1 VIEYN
6 YKLPKKL
13 TLDMSIW
20 RCGKHSAYYGSS
32 RDNDNTGTGQ
42 GNTKLLNDEGYMCCL
57 GQFAHQ
63 AGVLKEE
70 LLDHSYPHELPK
82 EFYVEG
88 LVFDFNV
95 EDSFFP
101 SSTDFAKEAITIN
114 DETETTVAEKIELL
128 KKSCETYGRELVI
141 ENLIESEDNGP

>member
-1 VIEYN
+1 MIEYN

-13 TLDMSIW
+13 ILDVSIW

-32 RDNDNTGTGQ
+32 QDNDNTGTGQ

-63 AGVLKEE
+63 AGVSKEE
-70 LLDHSYPHELPK
+70 LLDHSYPHELPE
-82 EFYVEG
+82 EFYIEG
-88 LVFDFNV
+88 LVFEFNI

-114 DETETTVAEKIELL
+114 DDTKTTVKRKTELL
-128 KKSCETYGRELVI
+128 QTLCTEYNMKLTV
-141 ENLIESEDNGP
+141 ENLIERETE